1 MIKFTVKNF
10 EKIFENFREDP
21 YDIHLP
27 YDDDKIECGN
37 IPNSVKR
44 ASGVTI
50 YNRER

>member
-1 MIKFTVKNF
+1 MENKTFLKKKNH
-10 EKIFENFREDP
+10 P
-21 YDIHLP
+21 YETYLP
-27 YDDDKIECGN
+27 DDDDKIECGN